1 MQLPMRRLANVVV
14 GAGREALAV
23 GAAVANYRR
32 RFEPPVPPP
41 TLRPSWATRPVLLV
55 HGFGHNAGA
64 WSKLATR
71 LAAAGFSDLSTI
83 TYGID
88 DDVPGIAARIAE
100 EVEAVTTSRA
110 IDRVH
115 LVGHS
120 LGGVAIRYWYDV
132 LGGDQQADAVVTLG
146 APLRGVIWT
155 RLPFLRAPARDL
167 AADSPVSRTLGR
179 WRGRHDRWTTVG
191 GTFDVVVPPVRAHL
205 DDADVVDVPAGHAG
219 LLTSSVAGGEVCFAL
234 LHAEERR
241 AAAST

>member
-179 WRGRHDRWTTVG
+179 WRGRHELVARRLVERDGRERQRGADQHAQHRDEPETGV
-191 GTFDVVVPPVRAHL
+191 DLARHAPRMHRDAVPP
-205 DDADVVDVPAGHAG
+205 AG
-219 LLTSSVAGGEVCFAL
+219 
-234 LHAEERR
+234 
-241 AAAST
+241 